1 MSTQRFTLAS
11 VRIRIT
17 APITMLDPTAI
28 SLSEQ
33 LTNTLKTAAV
43 EAANEARE
51 QADPD
56 GTLDLQ
62 WAVDHN

>member
-1 MSTQRFTLAS
+1 MSTPRFTLAS
-11 VRIRIT
+11 IRIRIT

-28 SLSEQ
+28 PLSESI
-33 LTNTLKTAAV
+33 TTALKTAAV